1 MSFDSKKYV
10 DPIRSLDDLVTII
23 NYYYPNKLKNNRMV
37 CPFHDDKN
45 PSFYINENHL
55 GHSFYKCFGCGEG
68 GDIITFIRKKENINF
83 VLALKKAYKI
93 LGRNLEL
100 PISPEIFKSEIFNR
114 NYNHNNSTLMIP
126 KSKNITNNKQATID
140 YLNMK
145 IKEAKEKGLDYLV
158 ADYEQMKFKEESIN
172 YHINFPFVDCDQ
184 NVLKVWENLECLL
197 KANNIEVYYNEISK
211 SIELDGLPSSNLN
224 DCVLDIHSLCY
235 KYGLKL
241 GLKQIVE
248 FISKI
253 GMDNPQN
260 PVRKYLEDCE
270 KIYDFKNDNID
281 KLCDC
286 IITEKNF
293 NERLKR
299 ILITKW
305 LINTARIVY
314 NTEGNMNVEGV
325 LTLQGSQGLGKTRF
339 IRKIIPLYV
348 KTGID
353 LDPSDK
359 DKINQCIKY
368 WVCELGELDSTL
380 KKDLAKLKAFLTEQ
394 EDEYRKPYAAFPV
407 KYPRMT
413 SFYATVNQGDFLKD
427 ETGNRRY
434 WVIPVEKIDF
444 EKLDEIDI
452 NQLWGEVM
460 HLLCSNKYPHY
471 LTKEEMRMLT
481 ESNDEFTPI
490 GNVAIMVEGGF
501 NWKSPKETWGW
512 MSSSDIARTFN
523 LKSTKGLKGAMEFYG
538 GTYYKKG
545 GIRGYICPQLIRI
558 W

>member
-1 MSFDSKKYV
+1 M
-10 DPIRSLDDLVTII
+10 
-23 NYYYPNKLKNNRMV
+23 N
-37 CPFHDDKN
+37 
-45 PSFYINENHL
+45 
-55 GHSFYKCFGCGEG
+55 
-68 GDIITFIRKKENINF
+68 
-83 VLALKKAYKI
+83 
-93 LGRNLEL
+93 
-100 PISPEIFKSEIFNR
+100 
-114 NYNHNNSTLMIP
+114 
-126 KSKNITNNKQATID
+126 
-140 YLNMK
+140 
-145 IKEAKEKGLDYLV
+145 
-158 ADYEQMKFKEESIN
+158 
-172 YHINFPFVDCDQ
+172 
-184 NVLKVWENLECLL
+184 
-197 KANNIEVYYNEISK
+197 
-211 SIELDGLPSSNLN
+211 
-224 DCVLDIHSLCY
+224 
-235 KYGLKL
+235 
-241 GLKQIVE
+241 
-248 FISKI
+248 
-253 GMDNPQN
+253 NPQN

-270 KIYDFKNDNID
+270 KIYDFKDNNID

-286 IITEKNF
+286 IITKKSF
-293 NERLKR
+293 NQRLKR

-314 NTEGNMNVEGV
+314 NNEGNMNVEGV

-339 IRKIIPLYV
+339 IKKIIPLYV

-434 WVIPVEKIDF
+434 WVIPVKKIDF
-444 EKLDEIDI
+444 EKLEEIDI

-460 HLLCSNKYPHY
+460 HLLCSNKYAHY
-471 LTKEEMRMLT
+471 LTSDEMRMLT
-481 ESNDEFTPI
+481 ESNGEFTPI
-490 GNVAIMVEGGF
+490 NNVEIMVEGGF
-501 NWKSPKETWGW
+501 NWQSPKESWGW

-538 GTYYKKG
+538 ATFSKKG
-545 GIRGYICPQLIRI
+545 GIRGYICPKLIRI